1 MLQLNY
7 HEATNQIE
15 KVINNNLNK
24 NRLKITKLE
33 EEINGH
39 KRALNNKDYGDLLFT
54 YAYLGKI
61 VKNEFIYE
69 DENIKIPI
77 DPSISIFDNGKK
89 YFAKYSKAKK
99 AIPFIEEQIEIASEE
114 LEVLA
119 KDQLLPVLTD
129 TQAYTFRY
137 LFPTFEIDKSYE
149 VGERIIYEDKFYK
162 VITTHTSQ
170 ADWTPDVAVSLF
182 VEISDPAIEYPEFK
196 KPYSAETAY
205 MKGDKITFE
214 GNKYVSTMD
223 NNVYSPT
230 EYPQGWEA
238 I

>member
-1 MLQLNY
+1 MIKVYVLTDSNGNITRYSTIMGTGTEVIQDDPVIDMSKLIGY
-7 HEATNQIE
+7 
-15 KVINNNLNK
+15 KVIIGDDYKQHLVFDEEKYNNYIK
-24 NRLKITKLE
+24 EENRK
-33 EEINGH
+33 
-39 KRALNNKDYGDLLFT
+39 
-54 YAYLGKI
+54 
-61 VKNEFIYE
+61 
-69 DENIKIPI
+69 
-77 DPSISIFDNGKK
+77 
-89 YFAKYSKAKK
+89 
-99 AIPFIEEQIEIASEE
+99 EQIEIASEE
-114 LEVLA
+114 LEELA
-119 KDQLLPVLTD
+119 KEQLLPVLTD

-196 KPYSAETAY
+196 KPINAETAY
-205 MKGDKITFE
+205 MTGDRITFE

-230 EYPQGWEA
+230 EYPQGWELVV
-238 I
+238 

>member
-1 MLQLNY
+1 MIKIYVLTDNNGNITRYSTIMGTGTEVIQDNPVIDMSKLIGY
-7 HEATNQIE
+7 
-15 KVINNNLNK
+15 KVITGDDYNNHLVFDEEKYNNYIK
-24 NRLKITKLE
+24 EENRK
-33 EEINGH
+33 
-39 KRALNNKDYGDLLFT
+39 
-54 YAYLGKI
+54 
-61 VKNEFIYE
+61 
-69 DENIKIPI
+69 
-77 DPSISIFDNGKK
+77 
-89 YFAKYSKAKK
+89 
-99 AIPFIEEQIEIASEE
+99 EQIEIASEE

-119 KDQLLPVLTD
+119 KEQLLPVLTD

-196 KPYSAETAY
+196 KPINAETAY

-214 GNKYVSTMD
+214 GNKYVSVID
-223 NNVYSPT
+223 NNVYSPA
-230 EYPQGWEA
+230 EYPQGWDL

>member
-1 MLQLNY
+1 MIKVYVSTDNNGNITRYSTIIGTGTEVIQDNPIIDISKLIGY
-7 HEATNQIE
+7 
-15 KVINNNLNK
+15 KVITGDDYKQHLVFDEEKYNNYIK
-24 NRLKITKLE
+24 EENRK
-33 EEINGH
+33 
-39 KRALNNKDYGDLLFT
+39 
-54 YAYLGKI
+54 
-61 VKNEFIYE
+61 
-69 DENIKIPI
+69 
-77 DPSISIFDNGKK
+77 
-89 YFAKYSKAKK
+89 
-99 AIPFIEEQIEIASEE
+99 EQIENANEE
-114 LEVLA
+114 LKVLA
-119 KDQLLPVLTD
+119 KEQLLPVLTD

-196 KPYSAETAY
+196 KPINAETAY

-214 GNKYVSTMD
+214 GNKYVSVID
-223 NNVYSPT
+223 YNVYSPA

>member
-1 MLQLNY
+1 MVKVYVLTDNNGNITRYSTIMGTGTEVIQDNPVIDMSKLIGY
-7 HEATNQIE
+7 
-15 KVINNNLNK
+15 KVITGDDYKQHLVFDEEKYNNYIK
-24 NRLKITKLE
+24 EENRK
-33 EEINGH
+33 
-39 KRALNNKDYGDLLFT
+39 
-54 YAYLGKI
+54 
-61 VKNEFIYE
+61 
-69 DENIKIPI
+69 
-77 DPSISIFDNGKK
+77 
-89 YFAKYSKAKK
+89 
-99 AIPFIEEQIEIASEE
+99 EQIEIASEE

-119 KDQLLPVLTD
+119 KEQLLPVLTD

-196 KPYSAETAY
+196 KPINAETAY

-214 GNKYVSTMD
+214 GNKYVSVID
-223 NNVYSPT
+223 NNVYSPA
-230 EYPQGWEA
+230 EYPQGWEL

>member
-1 MLQLNY
+1 MIKVYVLTDINGNITRYSTIMGTGTEVIQDKPD
-7 HEATNQIE
+7 IE
-15 KVINNNLNK
+15 KSKLNEYK
-24 NRLKITKLE
+24 E
-33 EEINGH
+33 
-39 KRALNNKDYGDLLFT
+39 
-54 YAYLGKI
+54 
-61 VKNEFIYE
+61 KNEDDNKKQINY
-69 DENIKIPI
+69 DEEKYNNYIKEE
-77 DPSISIFDNGKK
+77 NRK
-89 YFAKYSKAKK
+89 
-99 AIPFIEEQIEIASEE
+99 EQIEIASEE

-119 KDQLLPVLTD
+119 KEQLLPALTD
-129 TQAYTFRY
+129 AQAYTFRF

-196 KPYSAETAY
+196 KPINAETAY
-205 MKGDKITFE
+205 MTGDKITFE

-230 EYPQGWEA
+230 EYPQGWEL

>member
-1 MLQLNY
+1 MIKVYVLTDNNGNITRYSTIMGTGTEVIQDDPVIDMSKLIGY
-7 HEATNQIE
+7 
-15 KVINNNLNK
+15 KVITGDDYKQHLVFDEEKYNNYIK
-24 NRLKITKLE
+24 EENRK
-33 EEINGH
+33 
-39 KRALNNKDYGDLLFT
+39 
-54 YAYLGKI
+54 
-61 VKNEFIYE
+61 
-69 DENIKIPI
+69 
-77 DPSISIFDNGKK
+77 
-89 YFAKYSKAKK
+89 
-99 AIPFIEEQIEIASEE
+99 EQIEIASEE

-119 KDQLLPVLTD
+119 KEQLLPVLTD

-137 LFPTFEIDKSYE
+137 LFPTFEIDKVYE

-205 MKGDKITFE
+205 NTGDKITFE
-214 GNKYVSTMD
+214 GNKYISTMD

-230 EYPQGWEA
+230 EYPQGWELV
-238 I
+238 